1 MITLILY
8 QLLAIGGGASFVALV
23 VLLRAGQ
30 RRFQPIKQPIEEW
43 PTVSVCIPVRNETHA
58 MTACL
63 ERVLASDYPKLE
75 VIVLDDDSTDD
86 TPHLIRAFAHAGVRF
101 VPGKPLP
108 EGWLGKNYALEQLLT
123 EASGRFVLFLDVD
136 TRVAPGTIRQL
147 MARVVAD
154 DMAMASVLPQ
164 RYDVWRI
171 STWFGTLRQFWELL
185 LDGRGRPGTAS
196 SAWVI
201 RRTLLLEELGGL
213 SHWADDVQ
221 PERRIA
227 TAVARRGKYQ
237 LWISTPGLGLHYE
250 KKWRSQIETSTRL
263 LFPRLGG
270 SAWGVMLSAGLLLA
284 VVLPQVMI
292 VASAV
297 YGWGVI
303 GWLSVAVGVMA
314 TTVFMLYC
322 RLMWRCCWWLSWLVA
337 PLIAWQELFVLL
349 LSALG
354 HHRGTIQWK
363 GRQISS
369 DGGRWT
375 GS

>member
-8 QLLAIGGGASFVALV
+8 QLLAVGCGASLAALV
-23 VLLRAGQ
+23 LLVRAG
-30 RRFQPIKQPIEEW
+30 RHRFRLPAQSVDDW
-43 PTVSVCIPVRNETHA
+43 PTVSVCIPARNETNA

-75 VIVLDDDSTDD
+75 IIVLDDDSTDD

-101 VPGKPLP
+101 VPGEPLP
-108 EGWLGKNYALEQLLT
+108 EGWLGKNYALEQLLE

-136 TRVAPGTIRQL
+136 TRLAPGTIRRL

-154 DMAMASVLPQ
+154 EAVMASVIPQ
-164 RYDVWRI
+164 RYDMRRA
-171 STWFGTLRQFWELL
+171 SAWFGTLRQFWEILL
-185 LDGRGRPGTAS
+185 HSRRRPGAAS

-201 RRTLLLEELGGL
+201 RRKVLLEELGGL
-213 SHWADDVQ
+213 SHWSDDVQ

-227 TAVARRGKYQ
+227 TAVARHGGYH
-237 LWISTPGLGLHYE
+237 LWVSTSELGLHYE
-250 KKWRSQIETSTRL
+250 KKWSSQVEASTRL

-270 SAWGVMLSAGLLLA
+270 SVWNTLLGAGLLLA
-284 VVLPQVMI
+284 IVLPQAV
-292 VASAV
+292 VAASVV
-297 YGWGVI
+297 YGWHLMS
-303 GWLSVAVGVMA
+303 WLALMIGVMA

-322 RLMWRCCWWLSWLVA
+322 RLIWRHGWWLAWLVA
-337 PLIAWQELFVLL
+337 PVVAWQELFVLL

-354 HHRGTIQWK
+354 HYRGTIQWK

-369 DGGRWT
+369 DAG
-375 GS
+375 